1 MLSSRAAG
9 ALWQAQDALHGK
21 SRAALPACMLAAAC
35 ALVIYR
41 HATETEQ
48 GHDPLKTFL
57 ALIVVQMLPLVFLE
71 IKMLDCPDPA
81 GMLSRFGAKVLLM
94 HACFLAL
101 RVFAH
106 PYTEVGTGLCN
117 LVSLLGACAA
127 LHMGFGFRWSA
138 AGLRKHCDVCLLAV
152 AAAAAACITCL
163 VGDDIND
170 LPYVELVIATASD
183 YIELLAFVPAVW
195 MVQRSDKDVVQE
207 WSGSPDPQKQAVA
220 FFLFLVALYS
230 AEDGVSALR
239 LWGDLP
245 LAAAAHLAHLLL
257 VLDVACFL
265 LAHFCNPEK
274 LKGGFLW
281 WLPDACSV

>member
-1 MLSSRAAG
+1 V
-9 ALWQAQDALHGK
+9 LHGK

-41 HATETEQ
+41 HATETEA

-71 IKMLDCPDPA
+71 MKMLDCPDPA

-101 RVFAH
+101 RVCAH

-127 LHMGFGFRWSA
+127 LHVGFGFRWSV
-138 AGLRKHCDVCLLAV
+138 AGLLRHCDVCLLA
-152 AAAAAACITCL
+152 AAATATACVTCL
-163 VGDDIND
+163 VGNDIND
-170 LPYVELVIATASD
+170 LPYLELVIATASD

-195 MVQRSDKDVVQE
+195 MVQRPDKDVAPA
-207 WSGSPDPQKQAVA
+207 WSEPVPDPQRQAA
-220 FFLFLVALYS
+220 CFFAFLVALYL

-245 LAAAAHLAHLLL
+245 LAAAAHTAHFLL

-281 WLPDACSV
+281 FISDACSV